1 MSKIKIA
8 LVQMHVEK
16 DKYKNLETAN
26 TFIKKVA
33 QEGCDLAI
41 LPEMFTTPYKT
52 DNFPIYA
59 EFEGEDSFISISNM
73 AKENSIYLVGGSIP
87 EKDEK
92 NLVYNTSY
100 VFDRNGNNIGKH
112 RKVHLFDIDVEGGQS
127 FKESDTL
134 TPGNNITVFDTEF
147 GKIGLCICFD
157 FRFPELAR
165 LMVQKGAKTI
175 IVPAAF
181 NMTTGPAHW
190 DLMFRSRAIDNQVYA
205 IGCAPSRDI
214 NGPYVSYGN
223 SIVTTPWG
231 DILYKMD
238 EKEGY
243 KILELDLEYVDK
255 IRKEL
260 PLISARR
267 LDLYELKENPALLT
281 AFDGT
286 KEISDTNPD
295 YADVK
300 IAFKVTEPNGSSKIL
315 VNSAQITDDT
325 DKNGKDV
332 DDIDSTPDKWVD
344 GEDDQDKE
352 YIKLTEFDLALRK
365 WVTQAIVIENG
376 KETVTQTG
384 HKAEDNP
391 EQVVKVEL
399 NRKKLNSV
407 TVKFRYSIRVTNE
420 GDIAGYAKQIKDYIP
435 EGLKFDAKD
444 NPDWKDEGNNI
455 ITTRKLE
462 NTLLQPGQSAEVEV
476 LLTWKNDKNNLGLK
490 VNTAEISED
499 YNEKHV
505 HDKDSTPN
513 NKVPGEDDIDDAPV
527 LLSISTG
534 AAKLYI
540 ALSCTVLI
548 TLAGGIVLIKKFV
561 L

>member
-1 MSKIKIA
+1 MNKIKVA
-8 LVQMHVEK
+8 LIQMHVEEDK
-16 DKYKNLETAN
+16 DKNLQTARKFVN
-26 TFIKKVA
+26 KA
-33 QEGCDLAI
+33 ANDGCDLAI

-52 DNFPIYA
+52 SNFPLYA
-59 EFEGEDSFISISNM
+59 EFEGEKSFIELSNM
-73 AKENSIYLVGGSIP
+73 SRENNIYLVGGSIP
-87 EKDEK
+87 EKDLN

-100 VFDRNGNNIGKH
+100 AFDRSGEKIGKH

-267 LDLYELKENPALLT
+267 LDLYELKE
-281 AFDGT
+281 
-286 KEISDTNPD
+286 K
-295 YADVK
+295 
-300 IAFKVTEPNGSSKIL
+300 
-315 VNSAQITDDT
+315 
-325 DKNGKDV
+325 
-332 DDIDSTPDKWVD
+332 
-344 GEDDQDKE
+344 
-352 YIKLTEFDLALRK
+352 
-365 WVTQAIVIENG
+365 
-376 KETVTQTG
+376 
-384 HKAEDNP
+384 
-391 EQVVKVEL
+391 
-399 NRKKLNSV
+399 
-407 TVKFRYSIRVTNE
+407 
-420 GDIAGYAKQIKDYIP
+420 
-435 EGLKFDAKD
+435 
-444 NPDWKDEGNNI
+444 
-455 ITTRKLE
+455 
-462 NTLLQPGQSAEVEV
+462 
-476 LLTWKNDKNNLGLK
+476 
-490 VNTAEISED
+490 
-499 YNEKHV
+499 
-505 HDKDSTPN
+505 
-513 NKVPGEDDIDDAPV
+513 
-527 LLSISTG
+527 
-534 AAKLYI
+534 
-540 ALSCTVLI
+540 
-548 TLAGGIVLIKKFV
+548 
-561 L
+561 

>member
-8 LVQMHVEK
+8 LIQMHVEK

-205 IGCAPSRDI
+205 IGCAPSRNI

-267 LDLYELKENPALLT
+267 LDLYELKE
-281 AFDGT
+281 
-286 KEISDTNPD
+286 K
-295 YADVK
+295 
-300 IAFKVTEPNGSSKIL
+300 
-315 VNSAQITDDT
+315 
-325 DKNGKDV
+325 
-332 DDIDSTPDKWVD
+332 
-344 GEDDQDKE
+344 
-352 YIKLTEFDLALRK
+352 
-365 WVTQAIVIENG
+365 
-376 KETVTQTG
+376 
-384 HKAEDNP
+384 
-391 EQVVKVEL
+391 
-399 NRKKLNSV
+399 
-407 TVKFRYSIRVTNE
+407 
-420 GDIAGYAKQIKDYIP
+420 
-435 EGLKFDAKD
+435 
-444 NPDWKDEGNNI
+444 
-455 ITTRKLE
+455 
-462 NTLLQPGQSAEVEV
+462 
-476 LLTWKNDKNNLGLK
+476 
-490 VNTAEISED
+490 
-499 YNEKHV
+499 
-505 HDKDSTPN
+505 
-513 NKVPGEDDIDDAPV
+513 
-527 LLSISTG
+527 
-534 AAKLYI
+534 
-540 ALSCTVLI
+540 
-548 TLAGGIVLIKKFV
+548 
-561 L
+561 

>member
-1 MSKIKIA
+1 MKIINNYDGSSIDIINEDLRKNEAVLSLRKEKDSYSHYYNFRVENDLNKVGTVFIKNITKSAYYCPDQEHAPYIKETDKEWKRLDSEEWKIANDTLKINIQPHKVEEISLSPRYTKNELDEFMSKIKIA
-8 LVQMHVEK
+8 LIQMHVEE

-267 LDLYELKENPALLT
+267 LDLYELKE
-281 AFDGT
+281 
-286 KEISDTNPD
+286 K
-295 YADVK
+295 
-300 IAFKVTEPNGSSKIL
+300 
-315 VNSAQITDDT
+315 
-325 DKNGKDV
+325 
-332 DDIDSTPDKWVD
+332 
-344 GEDDQDKE
+344 
-352 YIKLTEFDLALRK
+352 
-365 WVTQAIVIENG
+365 
-376 KETVTQTG
+376 
-384 HKAEDNP
+384 
-391 EQVVKVEL
+391 
-399 NRKKLNSV
+399 
-407 TVKFRYSIRVTNE
+407 
-420 GDIAGYAKQIKDYIP
+420 
-435 EGLKFDAKD
+435 
-444 NPDWKDEGNNI
+444 
-455 ITTRKLE
+455 
-462 NTLLQPGQSAEVEV
+462 
-476 LLTWKNDKNNLGLK
+476 
-490 VNTAEISED
+490 
-499 YNEKHV
+499 
-505 HDKDSTPN
+505 
-513 NKVPGEDDIDDAPV
+513 
-527 LLSISTG
+527 
-534 AAKLYI
+534 
-540 ALSCTVLI
+540 
-548 TLAGGIVLIKKFV
+548 
-561 L
+561 